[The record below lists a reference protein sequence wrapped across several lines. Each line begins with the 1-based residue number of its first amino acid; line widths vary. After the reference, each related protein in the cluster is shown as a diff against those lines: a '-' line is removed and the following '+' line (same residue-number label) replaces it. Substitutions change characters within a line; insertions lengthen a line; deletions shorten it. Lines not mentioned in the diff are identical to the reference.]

1 MLPVGPVTGQIS
13 ISQVSQAEQGRVER
27 AAAAD
32 WRKSR
37 KLQEP
42 KKSLRL
48 FVNSTVGRDTLQK
61 TTLRVTILSSLC
73 RTSTR
78 TRN

>member
-13 ISQVSQAEQGRVER
+13 ISQVSQAEQGGVER

-42 KKSLRL
+42 KKILCL
-48 FVNSTVGRDTLQK
+48 FVNSAVGRDTLQK
-61 TTLRVTILSSLC
+61 DNTWGHVLVLSLQDQH
-73 RTSTR
+73 
-78 TRN
+78 